1 MNTMKRV
8 ILVAAVWMGV
18 SAANLATAST
28 ITPTTELRTDGALDM
43 NLETFKGMKFKL
55 TVKNLSNRSY
65 IAIKRSTGETLY
77 SEYASKTENYTKVF
91 DLSNLADG
99 KYAFVVETGNGTV
112 EKPFTITTETTRTV
126 TAISAD

>member
-1 MNTMKRV
+1 MKRI

-18 SAANLATAST
+18 SAANLATANTISPATETST
-28 ITPTTELRTDGALDM
+28 DATVDVR
-43 NLETFKGMKFKL
+43 LETFKDMKFKL

-65 IAIKRSTGETLY
+65 IAIKRATGEVLY
-77 SEYASKTENYTKVF
+77 TEYASKTENYSKVF

-99 KYAFVVETGNGTV
+99 KYTFLVETGNGTK

-126 TAISAD
+126 TAVSAD